1 MSRSEVN
8 RFVREGPEDINNSTL
23 DTTLLICNYPIIIF
37 LSRQI
42 PPPLDRWIFI
52 FIIER
57 LIGSSH
63 RAKEGFKSIANIANT
78 RGKKEIEFGAR

>member
-57 LIGSSH
+57 LIRGSSH
-63 RAKEGFKSIANIANT
+63 RAKEGFKSIANT